1 MDYATM
7 LNQLNDF
14 AHYCVDGCVSTIYGY
29 ASFLIVNSVL
39 LYGKVSV
46 ILNNKK
52 NELFNQYPI
61 AEEANKRISYLI
73 KYVYNYYNDIRTEP
87 YDNCWISTSALT
99 EDLKYY
105 KMIETYEYKNK
116 LVDELVSDTTYAIFE
131 IENKTITNNV
141 KTSIENLRLLHNS
154 LQEVKETMIILKN
167 RNQRI
172 VRTFHNPKDDIK
184 PLIYEFPVTK
194 SSVKFLSI
202 VYSNIFTMKDIE
214 IKISDEYYLDG
225 NQLFSALFIKRYLEN
240 HYWNQEYHFDENYK
254 LSLMDD
260 NIKYIELTSKQYIVL
275 EKTKYQIVN
284 IE

>member
-1 MDYATM
+1 MDYTTV
-7 LNQLNDF
+7 LNQLNNF
-14 AHYCVDGCVSTIYGY
+14 AHYCVDGYVSIIYGY
-29 ASFLIVNSVL
+29 ASFLIINSVL

-61 AEEANKRISYLI
+61 AEEANKRFSYLI
-73 KYVYNYYNDIRTEP
+73 KYAYNFYNDIRTEP
-87 YDNCWISTSALT
+87 YDNYWISTSALT

-105 KMIETYEYKNK
+105 KLIETYEYKNRI
-116 LVDELVSDTTYAIFE
+116 VDTLVSDTTYAIFE

-141 KTSIENLRLLHNS
+141 NTSIENLRLLHNS

-172 VRTFHNPKDDIK
+172 VRTFYNPKDEIK
-184 PLIYEFPVTK
+184 PVIYEFPVTK
-194 SSVKFLSI
+194 STVKFLSI
-202 VYSNIFTMKDIE
+202 LYSHALMTKDIE
-214 IKISDEYYLDG
+214 IRISDEYYLDG
-225 NQLFSALFIKRYLEN
+225 NHLFSSVFIKRYLEN

-260 NIKYIELTSKQYIVL
+260 NIKFIELNSKNYIVL
-275 EKTKYQIVN
+275 DKTKYQIVN

>member
-1 MDYATM
+1 MDYFIVF
-7 LNQLNDF
+7 NQLNNF
-14 AHYCVDGCVSTIYGY
+14 AQSCVSGVL
-29 ASFLIVNSVL
+29 SFLYSNTSVLIVNSVL
-39 LYGKVSV
+39 LYGKLSV
-46 ILNNKK
+46 IINNKK
-52 NELFNQYPI
+52 KELFNQYPI
-61 AEEANKRISYLI
+61 VEEVTKRVTYLI
-73 KYVYNYYNDIRTEP
+73 KYACNYYYDIRTEP

-99 EDLKYY
+99 ENLKYY

-116 LVDELVSDTTYAIFE
+116 LVDKLVSDTTYAIFE
-131 IENKTITNNV
+131 IENKTITNSI

-184 PLIYEFPVTK
+184 PLIYEFPITK

-240 HYWNQEYHFDENYK
+240 HHCVQEYHFDENYK

-260 NIKYIELTSKQYIVL
+260 NIKYIELTSNQYIVL
-275 EKTKYQIVN
+275 DKTKYQIVN